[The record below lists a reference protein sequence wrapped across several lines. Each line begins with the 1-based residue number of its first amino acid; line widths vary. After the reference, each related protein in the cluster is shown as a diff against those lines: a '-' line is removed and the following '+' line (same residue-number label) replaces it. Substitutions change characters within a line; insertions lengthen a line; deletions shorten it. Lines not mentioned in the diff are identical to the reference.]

1 MAESR
6 KISFIG
12 IGQHSYTEAW
22 RPNSGAKFN
31 NALTFLEYAHSMGA
45 AGVQVA
51 IKADERPNAAKIRAR
66 AEELQ
71 AYFEG
76 NVTLPKTDSEVSDF
90 DSHIA
95 AIKEA
100 GGTVARTAC
109 LSGRRYET
117 FKTREEFLDFKN
129 KSIAAIARAEPIV
142 RKHKIKLAIENHK
155 DWQAEEHV
163 AILRQFSSEWIGAL
177 IDTGNNIAL
186 LENPYE
192 LIEALSPFAFSS
204 HLKDMGVQPYE
215 DGFLLSEVPIPD
227 GYLDIPRI
235 VAMLRKAN
243 PHIRLNLEMMTRDP
257 LKIPCLTQNYYAT
270 FADQKAS
277 RLADVLASVKANSA
291 ARLPRTTGLTAQ
303 QRLEY
308 EDQNVRQS
316 IDWGRSNL
324 QT

>member
-1 MAESR
+1 M
-6 KISFIG
+6 IG
-12 IGQHSYTEAW
+12 IGQHSYSEAW

-31 NALTFLEYAHSMGA
+31 NALTFLEYAHSISA

-66 AEELQ
+66 AEELK

-76 NVTLPKTDSEVSDF
+76 NVTLPKTDSEIPDF
-90 DSHIA
+90 ESHIA

-100 GGTVARTAC
+100 GGVVARTAC

-142 RKHKIKLAIENHK
+142 KKHKIKLAIENHK
-155 DWQAEEHV
+155 DWQAEEHI
-163 AILRQFSSEWIGAL
+163 AILRHFSSEWIGAL

-192 LIEALSPFAFSS
+192 VIEALSPFAFSS
-204 HLKDMGVQPYE
+204 HLKDMGVQEYE

-227 GYLDIPRI
+227 GFLDIPRV

-243 PHIRLNLEMMTRDP
+243 PNIRLNLEMMTRDP
-257 LKIPCLTQNYYAT
+257 LKIPCLTQNYFAT
-270 FADQKAS
+270 FVDSKAS
-277 RLADVLASVKANSA
+277 RLAEALASVKTNSA

-308 EDQNVRQS
+308 EDQNVRQC
-316 IDWGRSNL
+316 INWGRSNL
-324 QT
+324 KT